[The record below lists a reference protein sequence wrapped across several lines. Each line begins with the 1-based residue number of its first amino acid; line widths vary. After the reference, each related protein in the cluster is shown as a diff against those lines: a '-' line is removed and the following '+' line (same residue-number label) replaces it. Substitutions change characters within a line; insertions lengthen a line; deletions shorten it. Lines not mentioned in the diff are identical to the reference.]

1 MTTLVFPGQG
11 SQFIGMSQD
20 FYDNFNSAREIFN
33 KVEKATNINIK
44 DIIFENKGNFLNI
57 TKYTQLSIFTASM
70 SIFEVFKDLFRKND
84 FFLDINYVL
93 GHSLG
98 EYSALVASR
107 VISLED
113 CSKLLKIRGELMQ
126 EAYPENKS
134 GMAAVFGLNCKDLE
148 ILIKN
153 FALKIEVANDNAP
166 GQVVVSGITE
176 DINKAEKV
184 LIKNGAKK
192 FVYLN
197 VSAAFHSRLMKT
209 AEEKMKNHLSSVN
222 FENSFYTIV
231 SNFSA
236 RATTDKNVIFDN
248 LSRQMSS
255 RVKWTESIKLL
266 ENLGERN
273 IIEIGPGK
281 VLTGL
286 IKRISS
292 KFSIHNFNN
301 INDIEVLN
309 NVV

>member
-1 MTTLVFPGQG
+1 MTTIVFPGQG
-11 SQFIGMSQD
+11 SQFVGMSKD
-20 FYDNFNSAREIFN
+20 FYESFNSAREIFN
-33 KVEKATNINIK
+33 KVENATNINVK
-44 DIIFENKGNFLNI
+44 DIIFENKDNLLNI
-57 TKYTQLSIFTASM
+57 TKYTQLSVFTASM
-70 SIFEVFKDLFRKND
+70 AIFEVFKELYSKTDLFLN
-84 FFLDINYVL
+84 INYVL

-148 ILIKN
+148 ILIKD

-197 VSAAFHSRLMKT
+197 VSAAFHSKLMKT
-209 AEEKMKNHLSSVN
+209 
-222 FENSFYTIV
+222 Y
-231 SNFSA
+231 
-236 RATTDKNVIFDN
+236 
-248 LSRQMSS
+248 
-255 RVKWTESIKLL
+255 VKSC
-266 ENLGERN
+266 
-273 IIEIGPGK
+273 
-281 VLTGL
+281 
-286 IKRISS
+286 
-292 KFSIHNFNN
+292 
-301 INDIEVLN
+301 
-309 NVV
+309 

>member
-1 MTTLVFPGQG
+1 MIAIVFPGQG
-11 SQFIGMSQD
+11 SQYLGMARD
-20 FYDNFNSAREIFN
+20 FYDNFEAAKNVFKTVEECTKIKIKEIIFN
-33 KVEKATNINIK
+33 NSDNLL
-44 DIIFENKGNFLNI
+44 DITE
-57 TKYTQLSIFTASM
+57 YTQICIFTASM
-70 SIFEVFKDLFRKND
+70 AIFEVFKETFEGNIKNSNIE
-84 FFLDINYVL
+84 FVL

-98 EYSALVASR
+98 EYTALTASN
-107 VISLED
+107 SLSIED
-113 CSKLLKIRGELMQ
+113 CAKLLTKRGKLMQ
-126 EAYPENKS
+126 GAFEVNKS
-134 GMAAVFGLNCKDLE
+134 GMAAVIGLDCDKVE
-148 ILIKN
+148 MLIDKYSIDIN
-153 FALKIEVANDNAP
+153 IANDNAP
-166 GQVVVSGITE
+166 GQVVISGIIE
-176 DINKAEKV
+176 S
-184 LIKNGAKK
+184 IKKSEEFLLNNGAKK
-192 FVYLN
+192 IVYLN
-197 VSAAFHSRLMKT
+197 VSAAFHSKLMKT